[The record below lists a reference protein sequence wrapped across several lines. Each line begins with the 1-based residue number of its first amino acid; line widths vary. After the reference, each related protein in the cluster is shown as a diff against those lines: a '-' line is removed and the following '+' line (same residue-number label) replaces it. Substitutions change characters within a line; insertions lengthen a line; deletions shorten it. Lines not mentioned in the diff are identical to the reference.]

1 MFGSKNENLIK
12 KSVTGSIIIGIV
24 LSCVITI
31 VSQVFLMPL
40 LSLLNTPKEII
51 SESYSY
57 ISLITVFVFIM
68 FAYNLCSGLMRAI
81 GNSLIPLIFL
91 IISSILNI
99 LFDYIFIVYF
109 EIGIQGVGIGTVL
122 AQGISV
128 ILCLITS

>member
-109 EIGIQGVGIGTVL
+109 EIGIQGVGI
-122 AQGISV
+122 
-128 ILCLITS
+128 